1 MKITAIMGSHRNNG
15 HTSKILNYFL
25 EQIREDNELRL
36 INVNKVHVEHCKGC
50 DYCIPHQG
58 ECVIKDDDM
67 TWIYDDFM
75 DCDLLVIA
83 SPVYFTAFPSKLK
96 TVIDRTQMIY
106 NLEDHSHIPNK
117 KIIFYRSGRAPRS
130 RHRATSFKMA
140 MELHGWNGI

>member
-36 INVNKVHVEHCKGC
+36 INVNKVDVEHCKGC

-75 DCDLLVIA
+75 DCDL
-83 SPVYFTAFPSKLK
+83 PVSYTHLDVYKRQVY
-96 TVIDRTQMIY
+96 TR
-106 NLEDHSHIPNK
+106 
-117 KIIFYRSGRAPRS
+117 
-130 RHRATSFKMA
+130 
-140 MELHGWNGI
+140 

>member
-83 SPVYFTAFPSKLK
+83 SPVYFTAFHSKLK

-106 NLEDHSHIPNK
+106 NLGEDRKSVV
-117 KIIFYRSGRAPRS
+117 
-130 RHRATSFKMA
+130 
-140 MELHGWNGI
+140 